1 MQKCKAL
8 TKAGH
13 PCSQPAIGEDGC
25 CLYHSADPKIVEIRR
40 EATAKGGR
48 VQAQL
53 RRIEALPNLA
63 TPREILK
70 RCEELYHHLL
80 ALHVTPKQ
88 VEAACKLLAE
98 ARETYELILIEHR
111 MKEALKALEAR
122 QYLPATYDNEQP
134 EVEGDAE

>member
-1 MQKCKAL
+1 MEKCKAL

-25 CLYHSADPKIVEIRR
+25 CLYHSSDPKIVEIRR
-40 EATAKGGR
+40 EAPIRGGKVR
-48 VQAQL
+48 AQL
-53 RRIEALPNLA
+53 AKLETLPNLA

-80 ALHVTPKQ
+80 ALHVTPKM

-111 MKEALKALEAR
+111 IKEALKALEA
-122 QYLPATYDNEQP
+122 QPYLPATYDHEQP
-134 EVEGDAE
+134 ETQNDA